1 MAAKKGFLIGAL
13 FGLILLF
20 VYIYS
25 QPDGKLH
32 LVFCDVGQGDAI
44 FIKTPDNHDL
54 LIDGGPNERVLQC
67 LGDNMPFYDRT
78 IDMVVLTHPQK
89 DHLQGLL
96 SVIDR
101 YSIKYFVSVP
111 VGNTSQGFSELKKK
125 IEAKGI
131 PVKNLYQGD
140 NFSMGEVK
148 FNVLWPEREWTNEK
162 LGNNIL
168 LAGNSSNVLGIS
180 AESADLNSFSI
191 VLYLNYRQFDTLLT
205 GDSDSKIQPEII
217 RTAKIPDVEILK
229 FPHHGSK
236 TGITREFL
244 EEIRPELTIISV
256 GKNPWG
262 HPTKEA
268 LAQLEAIKSQV
279 ARTDQRGEIEV
290 ISDGK
295 SWSIDK

>member
-1 MAAKKGFLIGAL
+1 VAAKKGFLTGAF
-13 FGLILLF
+13 FGLILLA
-20 VYIYS
+20 VYIFS

-32 LVFCDVGQGDAI
+32 LIFCDVGQGDAI
-44 FIKTPDNHDL
+44 FIKTPQNLDL
-54 LIDGGPNERVLQC
+54 LIDGGPNERVLEC

-125 IEAKGI
+125 IEDKGI
-131 PVKNLYQGD
+131 PLKNLYQGD

-148 FNVLWPEREWTNEK
+148 FNVLWPDREWTSEK

-168 LAGNSSNVLGIS
+168 LAGNNSNVLGLS
-180 AESADLNSFSI
+180 TEGTDLNSFSM
-191 VLYLNYRQFDTLLT
+191 VLYLNYGRFDTLLT
-205 GDSDSKIQPEII
+205 GDGDSKIQPEIVT
-217 RTAKIPDVEILK
+217 TAHLPDIEILK

-236 TGITREFL
+236 TGITWEFL
-244 EEIRPELTIISV
+244 EKLKPELTVILV

-268 LAQLEAIKSQV
+268 LAQIESVKSQI
-279 ARTDQRGEIEV
+279 ARTDQHGEIEV
-290 ISDGK
+290 ISDGMA
-295 SWSIDK
+295 WSINK

>member
-1 MAAKKGFLIGAL
+1 MPAKKPFLIGAF
-13 FGLILLF
+13 FGAILLTA
-20 VYIYS
+20 YIFS

-54 LIDGGPNERVLQC
+54 LIDGGPNNRVLEC
-67 LGDNMPFYDRT
+67 LSNNMPFYDRT
-78 IDMVVLTHPQK
+78 VDMVILTHPQK

-125 IEAKGI
+125 IEAKSI

-148 FNVLWPEREWTNEK
+148 FNILWPEREWTSEK
-162 LGNNIL
+162 LHNNIL
-168 LAGNSSNVLGIS
+168 LAGKNSNVLGLS
-180 AESADLNSFSI
+180 TDNKELNSFSI

-205 GDSDSKIQPEII
+205 GDSDSKIQPEIV
-217 RTAKIPDVEILK
+217 RAAQLPDVDILK

-244 EEIRPELTIISV
+244 EKIRPEMTVISV

-262 HPTKEA
+262 HPTREA
-268 LAQLEAIKSQV
+268 LALLEEVKSAV
-279 ARTDQRGEIEV
+279 ARTDRQGEIEV
-290 ISDGK
+290 ISDGNT
-295 SWSIDK
+295 WTLDN